1 MPGIGGEFT
10 GASPTSSD
18 WRFSFTAP
26 DIQGVGADLA
36 ENRVERLFNTRGVHR
51 KGPLFYLYSFLSIPA
66 GGVLTEVKGFAV
78 FRHLDG
84 ADRVVLYTAQLGV
97 SGEIVHNVFR

>member
-1 MPGIGGEFT
+1 MIPSQIHNGLWSNT
-10 GASPTSSD
+10 GLTPL
-18 WRFSFTAP
+18 AP
-26 DIQGVGADLA
+26 ANDNTLSR
-36 ENRVERLFNTRGVHR
+36 NRVERLFTTRGVHR